1 MQFFSRIF
9 FLFFLLISLGTKAQ
23 HPGKKEAKELFEK
36 TFVYLKVG
44 DERGFIDLWSTATS
58 SLSHQVPVTVSE
70 LREHFAEMRVF
81 LDTALKSN
89 MQIDEVLTEKLKKE
103 EADELG
109 AKGRI
114 TAIFN
119 YGDSYRKGI
128 SFYVDKVGEKWMI
141 RSAPDYLT
149 ETSKK

>member
-1 MQFFSRIF
+1 MTFFSRILLLL
-9 FLFFLLISLGTKAQ
+9 LFVFSLGVKAQ
-23 HPGKKEAKELFEK
+23 HMGKKEAKELFEK
-36 TFVYLKVG
+36 TFVYLKVA
-44 DERGFIDLWSTATS
+44 DERAFIDLWSTATS

-70 LREHFAEMRVF
+70 MREHYAEMRVF

-109 AKGRI
+109 AKSRI

-119 YGDSYRKGI
+119 YGEGYRKGV
-128 SFYVDKVGEKWMI
+128 SFYVDKVKEKWMI

-149 ETSKK
+149 ESPKK